1 MQKFWYHSPVRF
13 YRSLSDLEDM
23 TNPQNTQYFGTRRP
37 YPLEINEFHRFQ
49 IPNIDNVVNTTNLSL
64 WIVNER
70 NENQVPA
77 QFGID
82 NGKLRRVTLK
92 SFEWHTGRFEIRDSI
107 GNKLFFSNCVRF
119 LDSSDEYG
127 RKFIR
132 VATKHLYNRNLFN
145 YETDFD
151 WMITNLPARCLGDI
165 DVDVDLNTT
174 RSGGIS
180 NLRNRDSYIDE
191 IVSYEFE
198 SDGNGNIL
206 NFIQVWAANNL
217 FFIDGTQRTMKDKM
231 DRSDFAMSGIL
242 KFTNQKDKNGLNITI
257 NEDDI
262 FKDVFLYVI
271 ADNENRPIEFN
282 DNVLIQVNNE

>member
-1 MQKFWYHSPVRF
+1 MHKFWYHSPVRF

-23 TNPQNTQYFGTRRP
+23 TNPQNTQYFGTRRS
-37 YPLEINEFHRFQ
+37 YPLEVNEFHRFQ
-49 IPNIDNVVNTTNLSL
+49 IPDVDNLVETSDLVL
-64 WIVNER
+64 WIVNDR
-70 NENQVPA
+70 NEFVVPA

-92 SFEWHTGRFEIRDSI
+92 SFEWYTGHFEIRDNV

-119 LDSSDEYG
+119 LDSTDNYG

-132 VATKHLYNRNLFN
+132 MATKHLYNRNLFN
-145 YETDFD
+145 YETYYD
-151 WMITNLPARCLGDI
+151 WTITNLPARCTGDI

-206 NFIQVWAANNL
+206 NFIKVHAANNL

-271 ADNENRPIEFN
+271 ADNDNRPIEFK

>member
-49 IPNIDNVVNTTNLSL
+49 IPDVDNIVNTTDLYL
-64 WIVNER
+64 WIVNGKREFPI
-70 NENQVPA
+70 PA

-82 NGKLRRVTLK
+82 DNKLRRVTFMSL
-92 SFEWHTGRFEIRDSI
+92 EWYDGFFEIRDNL

-119 LDSSDEYG
+119 LDSTDADG

-132 VATKHLYNRNLFN
+132 IATKHLYNRNLFN
-145 YETDFD
+145 YETDYD

-206 NFIQVWAANNL
+206 NFIQVHAANNL

-242 KFTNQKDKNGLNITI
+242 KFTNQKDKNGLNIMI
-257 NEDDI
+257 DEDEI
-262 FKDVFLYVI
+262 FKDVMLNVI
-271 ADNENRPIEFN
+271 ANEKSQPIEFKN
-282 DNVLIQVNNE
+282 NILIQTK

>member
-37 YPLEINEFHRFQ
+37 YPLEVNEFHRFQ
-49 IPNIDNVVNTTNLSL
+49 IPDVDNLVETSDLVL
-64 WIVNER
+64 WIVNDR
-70 NENQVPA
+70 NEFVVPA
-77 QFGID
+77 QFGVD
-82 NGKLRRVTLK
+82 NGRLRRITFK
-92 SFEWHTGRFEIRDSI
+92 SYEWYSGRFEIRDNA

-119 LDSSDEYG
+119 LDSTDADG
-127 RKFIR
+127 RKYIR

-174 RSGGIS
+174 RSGGVS

-206 NFIQVWAANNL
+206 NFIQVHAANNL

-257 NEDDI
+257 DEDHI